1 MVLSNL
7 ATLLG
12 IDPQALNRW
21 FWVAYVD
28 AYEWVVTPNVLGMGT
43 FADGGVFATKP
54 YVSSGRYIQKMGPS
68 LCRGCAFDP
77 KRTEGEGACPFNHL
91 YWDFLERQ
99 ASPFAR
105 NPRMA
110 VPMAALR
117 KLSPAA
123 RDDHRRQAEVWRK
136 RARAASGP
144 EGSSR

>member
-1 MVLSNL
+1 
-7 ATLLG
+7 
-12 IDPQALNRW
+12 
-21 FWVAYVD
+21 
-28 AYEWVVTPNVLGMGT
+28 MGT

-54 YVSSGRYIQKMGPS
+54 YVSSGRYVQKMGPS

-77 KRTEGEGACPFNHL
+77 KRTEGESACPFNHL

-99 ASPFAR
+99 ASRFAR

-123 RDDHRRQAEVWRK
+123 RDDHRRQAQVWRE
-136 RARAASGP
+136 RARAASHSIRP
-144 EGSSR
+144 I